1 MIPRLDPAHQK
12 EGVPV
17 TWSQLAVNCLL
28 VLGWLAELEKMWKL
42 TVAVLAVWAVSAS
55 AGPVPL
61 IFWHGMGTFNAFF
74 LVCPFTN
81 FDDVGDSCCNPLSLG
96 RLMDV
101 VKKEVPGIYI
111 QSMKFGSNI
120 LEDTL
125 SGFFKNANDQ
135 IDIVCKRLT
144 ADSNLK
150 SGFNVIG
157 FSQGG
162 QFW

>member
-1 MIPRLDPAHQK
+1 
-12 EGVPV
+12 
-17 TWSQLAVNCLL
+17 
-28 VLGWLAELEKMWKL
+28 
-42 TVAVLAVWAVSAS
+42 
-55 AGPVPL
+55 
-61 IFWHGMGTFNAFF
+61 
-74 LVCPFTN
+74 
-81 FDDVGDSCCNPLSLG
+81 
-96 RLMDV
+96 MDV
-101 VKKEVPGIYI
+101 VKKQVPGIYI

-135 IDIVCKRLT
+135 VDTVCKTLT
-144 ADSNLK
+144 ADPNLK